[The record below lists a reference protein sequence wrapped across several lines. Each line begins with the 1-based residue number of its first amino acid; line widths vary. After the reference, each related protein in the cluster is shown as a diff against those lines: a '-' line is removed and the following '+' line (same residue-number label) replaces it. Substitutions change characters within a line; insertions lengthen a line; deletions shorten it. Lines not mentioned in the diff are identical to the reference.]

1 MVADVYESLALV
13 ICQSIWFQHRG
24 LKAHSSFHWHRGL
37 YLSTDARS
45 IVVERGLAS
54 TCHVQSETA
63 ACASKKR
70 LRVDVVVLA
79 IFDQGCF

>member
-1 MVADVYESLALV
+1 MVADVYESLAMV
-13 ICQSIWFQHRG
+13 ICQSISFQHR
-24 LKAHSSFHWHRGL
+24 AHSSFHWHRGL